1 MSYQKIV
8 IVGNLGRDPEMRY
21 LPNGQPVTNFN
32 LATNRGYTNS
42 NGEKIKETTW
52 FRISAWGRQAETCN
66 QYLKVGS
73 KVLIEGRLN
82 PDQATGG
89 PRVYQRQDGTY
100 GSSYELT
107 AERVVF
113 MDSRGQDGGYQQAAP
128 GAPVDD
134 MMDEDDIPF

>member
-1 MSYQKIV
+1 
-8 IVGNLGRDPEMRY
+8 MRY

-32 LATNRGYTNS
+32 LATNRQYTNS
-42 NGEKIKETTW
+42 NGEKVKETTW

-82 PDQATGG
+82 PDNATGG
-89 PRVYQRQDGTY
+89 PRVYQRQDGTH

-107 AERVVF
+107 ADRVLF
-113 MDSRGQDGGYQQAAP
+113 MDSRGQDGGYQEQGSAPAAP
-128 GAPVDD
+128 